1 VPSYVAQALYNM
13 SDHLPVY
20 LELKVDQTSV
30 SELNVSNINTNPI
43 TPNSLSATTVY
54 ATITDSQNKIN
65 QARIIWGNTSGNYP
79 NRIVMSAAG
88 NTYSGIISQFSI
100 GTEIYFK
107 IAGYDVSD
115 NIILLSDEYHYTIA
129 DPMSTEFAYNGF
141 ENIAISNLVQDNI
154 SISGELL
161 KSTNIKIELINLQ
174 GEIVLE
180 QADYQ
185 QQGGFLYQI
194 SVQQITSGIY
204 VIRLSTDIGY
214 YNQKIIIQ

>member
-1 VPSYVAQALYNM
+1 M

-20 LELKVDQTSV
+20 MELKVDQTSV

-43 TPNSLSATTVY
+43 TPNSLSTTTVY
-54 ATITDSQNKIN
+54 ATITDSQNKVN
-65 QARIIWGNTSGNYP
+65 QVRIIWGNTSGNYP

-88 NTYSGIISQFSI
+88 NTYSGIISQFPI

-115 NIILLSDEYHYTIA
+115 NIILLSDEYHFTIA

-141 ENIAISNLVQDNI
+141 ENIAITNLVQDNI
-154 SISGELL
+154 SISGELS

-174 GEIVLE
+174 GEVVLE
-180 QADYQ
+180 QADYK
-185 QQGGFLYQI
+185 QQGGFQDQI
-194 SVQQITSGIY
+194 SVQHITSGIY
-204 VIRLSTDIGY
+204 VIRLSTDMGY